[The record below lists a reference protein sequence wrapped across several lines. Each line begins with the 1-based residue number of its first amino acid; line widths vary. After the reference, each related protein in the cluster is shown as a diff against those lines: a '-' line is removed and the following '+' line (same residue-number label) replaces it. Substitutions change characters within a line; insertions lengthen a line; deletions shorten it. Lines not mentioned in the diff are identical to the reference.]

1 MMIERSRVI
10 PVEIGDELKK
20 SMLDYSMS
28 TLVNRALPDVRDGMK
43 PSQRRILVAMNDLG
57 LGANR
62 QHRKCAHIAGH
73 ASGNYHPHGE
83 DIVYPTLVHL
93 AQDFKLRYPLVD
105 GQGNFGS
112 IDGYPPAAMRYTE
125 ARMAGPG
132 HEMLNDLEKETVD
145 YRPNYDERL
154 EEPQVLPSAFPNM
167 ICNGAVGIA
176 TTMATAIPPHN
187 LQEVADGLV
196 ALIDNPELDIVE
208 LTEYIKAPDF
218 PTGGIIYGM
227 GGVLDAYTT
236 GRGHL
241 KIRAKADIEEDKTG
255 RETIIITEIPY
266 MVNKTTLLEKMA
278 DLVREKRIEGISN
291 IQDESDRD
299 GLRIVVEL
307 KRDVVGDVILNQLYK
322 HTQLETTFAA
332 NMVALVNGRPQ
343 QVTLKHMLQCY
354 IDHRHDVVKRRTE
367 YELRVAED
375 RAHILEGLILAQDNI
390 DEVIRI
396 IRGSKD
402 TNEARRA
409 LTQLKLSRGQL
420 QSTEE
425 QHQLSERQVQAILSM
440 TLQRLTNME
449 QQKIEAEHREL
460 TQEIERLRSIL
471 DNRELRMKIVKDELG
486 VMREKYGDER
496 RSEIVFAASEFSI
509 EDLIHEE
516 DMVITISHNGYI
528 KRIPVSTY
536 RAQNRGGRG
545 ITGMRTKDEDFVE
558 SLFVASTHSYILVL
572 TDRGHCV
579 WLKVHEIPRGTR
591 QARGRPIVNVVDIPY
606 GHKVAEVVPVRGA
619 VSNCAS
625 SSFDEDR
632 YLLSIT
638 RKGLTKKT
646 ALSAYSRPRKGG
658 IIAMNVREDD
668 QLIKAAITGGDDRI
682 VIATKHGQAVYFEE
696 NKVRAMGRNS
706 QGVRGVSL
714 QGDDVVVGM
723 VVVKPEEVEQS
734 HLLSICANGYG
745 KRSPISEYR
754 LTNRGGKGVINIKT
768 TDRNGPVVSVMG
780 VTEDSR
786 DDMVIVTQNGI
797 LIRQKVADVSV
808 IGRNTQGVRLI
819 NPDDGDQVIDVAQV
833 INQDEEEEGET
844 AMDAT
849 SEEVSETGEENTA
862 EENGTMKALWREV
875 QKRAGWK

>member
-132 HEMLNDLEKETVD
+132 QEMLNDLEKETVD

-187 LQEVADGLV
+187 LGEVVDGLV

-227 GGVLDAYTT
+227 SGVLDAYQT
-236 GRGHL
+236 GRGL
-241 KIRAKADIEEDKTG
+241 LRIRAKADIEEDKTG

-322 HTQLETTFAA
+322 HTQLETTFGA

-375 RAHILEGLILAQDNI
+375 RAHILEGLILAQANI

-402 TNEARRA
+402 TNEARQA
-409 LTQLKLSRGQL
+409 LMTQLELSVP
-420 QSTEE
+420 QSESALE
-425 QHQLSERQVQAILSM
+425 LRQSDAPLRLSERQVQAILSM

-449 QQKIEAEHREL
+449 QQKIEDEYSEL

-471 DNRELRMKIVKDELG
+471 DNRESRMQIVKDELG
-486 VMREKYGDER
+486 VTREKYGDER

-509 EDLIHEE
+509 EDLIREE

-591 QARGRPIVNVVDIPY
+591 QARGRPIVNVVDIPF
-606 GHKVAEVVPVRGA
+606 GHKVAEVVPVRE
-619 VSNCAS
+619 
-625 SSFDEDR
+625 FDEDR

-668 QLIKAAITGGDDRI
+668 QLIKAAITGGHDRVI
-682 VIATKHGQAVYFEE
+682 IATKHGQAVYFEE
-696 NKVRAMGRNS
+696 NKVRSMGRNS

-734 HLLSICANGYG
+734 HLLTVCANGYG
-745 KRSPISEYR
+745 KRSPISDYR

-819 NPDDGDQVIDVAQV
+819 NPDEGDQVIDVAQV
-833 INQDEEEEGET
+833 SQDEEEEVET
-844 AMDAT
+844 AVDAT
-849 SEEVSETGEENTA
+849 SEEVSESGEENTA
-862 EENGTMKALWREV
+862 EENGKMKALWHEV
-875 QKRAGWK
+875 QRRAGWK

>member
-132 HEMLNDLEKETVD
+132 QEMLNDLEKETVD

-154 EEPQVLPSAFPNM
+154 EEPKVLPSAFPNM
-167 ICNGAVGIA
+167 VCNGAVGIA

-187 LQEVADGLV
+187 LQEVVDGLV
-196 ALIDNPELDIVE
+196 ALIDNPELDIAE
-208 LTEYIKAPDF
+208 LMEYIKAPDF
-218 PTGGIIYGM
+218 PTGGTIYGI
-227 GGVLDAYTT
+227 GGVLDAYQT

-241 KIRAKADIEEDKTG
+241 RIRAKADIEEDKTG

-322 HTQLETTFAA
+322 HTQLESTFAA

-402 TNEARRA
+402 TNEARHA
-409 LTQLKLSRGQL
+409 LTQIELELAGDQDSLAVEKRR
-420 QSTEE
+420 
-425 QHQLSERQVQAILSM
+425 LSERQVQAILSM

-449 QQKIEAEHREL
+449 QQKIEDEYSDL

-471 DNRELRMKIVKDELG
+471 DNRELRMNIVKDELG
-486 VMREKYGDER
+486 AMREKYGDER

-606 GHKVAEVVPVRGA
+606 GHKVAEVVPVRE
-619 VSNCAS
+619 
-625 SSFDEDR
+625 FDEDR

-658 IIAMNVREDD
+658 IIAMNVLEDD
-668 QLIKAAITGGDDRI
+668 QLIKAAITGGDDRV
-682 VIATKHGQAVYFEE
+682 VIATKRGQAVYFDE

-734 HLLSICANGYG
+734 HLLTVCANGYG
-745 KRSPISEYR
+745 KRTPVSEYR

-768 TDRNGPVVSVMG
+768 TDRNGPVVSMMG
-780 VTEDSR
+780 VMEDSR

-797 LIRQKVADVSV
+797 LIRQKVAEVSV
-808 IGRNTQGVRLI
+808 IGRNAQGVRLI

-833 INQDEEEEGET
+833 INQDEEETEGEEGES
-844 AMDAT
+844 AIDPT
-849 SEEVSETGEENTA
+849 SEEVSESGNENTA
-862 EENGTMKALWREV
+862 EENGTMKTLWREV
-875 QKRAGWK
+875 QKRTGWK

>member
-132 HEMLNDLEKETVD
+132 QEMLNDLEKETVD

-167 ICNGAVGIA
+167 VCNGAVGIA

-187 LQEVADGLV
+187 LGEVVNGLV

-208 LTEYIKAPDF
+208 LTEYVKAPDF

-227 GGVLDAYTT
+227 GGVLDAYQT

-241 KIRAKADIEEDKTG
+241 RIRAKADIEEDKTG

-409 LTQLKLSRGQL
+409 LTQLKLYRGQR
-420 QSTEE
+420 QSPEE
-425 QHQLSERQVQAILSM
+425 QRQLSERQVQAILSM

-449 QQKIEAEHREL
+449 QQKIEDEYSDL

-471 DNRELRMKIVKDELG
+471 DNRELRMNIVKDELG

-496 RSEIVFAASEFSI
+496 RSEIVFSASEFSI

-606 GHKVAEVVPVRGA
+606 GHKVAEVVPVRE
-619 VSNCAS
+619 
-625 SSFDEDR
+625 FDEDR

-638 RKGLTKKT
+638 QKGLTKKT

-668 QLIKAAITGGDDRI
+668 QLIKAAITGGDDRVI
-682 VIATKHGQAVYFEE
+682 IATKHGQAVYFEE

-723 VVVKPEEVEQS
+723 VVVNPENVEQS
-734 HLLSICANGYG
+734 HLLTVCANGYG
-745 KRSPISEYR
+745 KRSLISEYR

-819 NPDDGDQVIDVAQV
+819 NPDEGDQVIDVAQV
-833 INQDEEEEGET
+833 SQDEEEEVET
-844 AMDAT
+844 AIDPT
-849 SEEVSETGEENTA
+849 SEEVSESEDENTA
-862 EENGTMKALWREV
+862 EENGTMKTLWREV
-875 QKRAGWK
+875 QKRTGWK

>member
-132 HEMLNDLEKETVD
+132 QEMLNDLEKETVD

-167 ICNGAVGIA
+167 VCNGAVGIA

-187 LQEVADGLV
+187 LGEVVNGLV

-208 LTEYIKAPDF
+208 LTEYVKAPDF

-241 KIRAKADIEEDKTG
+241 RIRAKADIEEDKTG

-332 NMVALVNGRPQ
+332 NMVALVNGQPQ

-396 IRGSKD
+396 IRSSND

-409 LTQLKLSRGQL
+409 LTQLKLSAPQLESLVGQHL
-420 QSTEE
+420 SGEE
-425 QHQLSERQVQAILSM
+425 QRQLSERQVQAILSM

-449 QQKIEAEHREL
+449 QQKIADEYSDL

-471 DNRELRMKIVKDELG
+471 DNRESRMQIVKDELG

-509 EDLIHEE
+509 EDLIREE

-606 GHKVAEVVPVRGA
+606 GHKVAEVVPVRE
-619 VSNCAS
+619 
-625 SSFDEDR
+625 FDEDH

-668 QLIKAAITGGDDRI
+668 QLIKAAITGGDDQVI
-682 VIATKHGQAVYFEE
+682 IATEHGQAVYFEE

-723 VVVKPEEVEQS
+723 VVVNPEDVEQS
-734 HLLSICANGYG
+734 HLLTVCANGYG
-745 KRSPISEYR
+745 KRSPVSEYR

-819 NPDDGDQVIDVAQV
+819 NPDEGDQVIDVAQV
-833 INQDEEEEGET
+833 SQDEEEGET
-844 AMDAT
+844 EVDAT
-849 SEEVSETGEENTA
+849 SEEVSESGDENTA

-875 QKRAGWK
+875 QKRTGWK

>member
-132 HEMLNDLEKETVD
+132 QEMLNDLEKETVN

-167 ICNGAVGIA
+167 VCNGAVGIA

-187 LQEVADGLV
+187 LQEVVDGLV

-241 KIRAKADIEEDKTG
+241 RIRAKADIEEDKTG

-322 HTQLETTFAA
+322 HTQLESTFAA

-375 RAHILEGLILAQDNI
+375 RAHILEGLIIAQDHI

-396 IRGSKD
+396 IRGSAD
-402 TNEARRA
+402 PNEARRA
-409 LTQLKLSRGQL
+409 LTAQL
-420 QSTEE
+420 E
-425 QHQLSERQVQAILSM
+425 LSERQTQAILSM

-449 QQKIEAEHREL
+449 QQKIEDEYSAL

-471 DNRELRMKIVKDELG
+471 DNRESRMQIVKDELD

-496 RSEIVFAASEFSI
+496 RSEIVFSASEFSI
-509 EDLIHEE
+509 EDLIREE

-606 GHKVAEVVPVRGA
+606 GHKVAEVVPVRE
-619 VSNCAS
+619 
-625 SSFDEDR
+625 FDEDH

-658 IIAMNVREDD
+658 IIAMNVLEDD
-668 QLIKAAITGGDDRI
+668 QLIKAAITGGDDRVI
-682 VIATKHGQAVYFEE
+682 IATKHGQAVYFEE

-723 VVVKPEEVEQS
+723 VVVKPEDVEQS
-734 HLLSICANGYG
+734 HLLTVCANGYG
-745 KRSPISEYR
+745 KRTPVPEYR

-819 NPDDGDQVIDVAQV
+819 NPDDDDQVIDVAQV
-833 INQDEEEEGET
+833 SQEEEEEGET
-844 AMDAT
+844 AVDAT
-849 SEEVSETGEENTA
+849 SEEVSENGEENRS
-862 EENGTMKALWREV
+862 EENGKNTTTPQKEGIELFGMKIRV
-875 QKRAGWK
+875 PGWK

>member
-1 MMIERSRVI
+1 MLIERSRVI

-132 HEMLNDLEKETVD
+132 QEMLNDLEKETVD

-154 EEPQVLPSAFPNM
+154 EEPKVLPSAFPNM
-167 ICNGAVGIA
+167 VCNGAVGIA

-187 LQEVADGLV
+187 LQEVVDGLV
-196 ALIDNPELDIVE
+196 ALIDNPELDIAE
-208 LTEYIKAPDF
+208 LMEYIKAPDF
-218 PTGGIIYGM
+218 PTGGTIYGI
-227 GGVLDAYTT
+227 GGVLDAYQT

-322 HTQLETTFAA
+322 NTQLETTFAA

-354 IDHRHDVVKRRTE
+354 IDHRHDVIKRRTE

-375 RAHILEGLILAQDNI
+375 RAHILEGLIIAQANI

-396 IRGSKD
+396 IRHSKD

-409 LTQLKLSRGQL
+409 LMTQLELSAP
-420 QSTEE
+420 QSESALE
-425 QHQLSERQVQAILSM
+425 LRQSDAPLRLSERQVQAILSL

-449 QQKIEAEHREL
+449 QQKIEDEYSDL

-471 DNRELRMKIVKDELG
+471 DNRELRMKIVKDELD

-496 RSEIVFAASEFSI
+496 RSEIVFSASEFSI

-606 GHKVAEVVPVRGA
+606 GHKVAEVVPVRE
-619 VSNCAS
+619 
-625 SSFDEDR
+625 FDDDR

-668 QLIKAAITGGDDRI
+668 QLIKAAITGGHDRVI
-682 VIATKHGQAVYFEE
+682 IATKHGQAVYFEE

-734 HLLSICANGYG
+734 HLLTVCANGYG
-745 KRSPISEYR
+745 KRSPISDYR

-780 VTEDSR
+780 VMEDSR

-819 NPDDGDQVIDVAQV
+819 NPDEGDQVIDVAQV
-833 INQDEEEEGET
+833 SQDEEEEVET
-844 AMDAT
+844 AVAAT
-849 SEEVSETGEENTA
+849 SEEVSESGDESTA
-862 EENGTMKALWREV
+862 EENGKMKALWHEV
-875 QKRAGWK
+875 QKRTGWK

>member
-1 MMIERSRVI
+1 MIERSRVI

-132 HEMLNDLEKETVD
+132 QEMLNDLEKETVD

-154 EEPQVLPSAFPNM
+154 EEPKVLPSAFPNM
-167 ICNGAVGIA
+167 VCNGAVGIA

-208 LTEYIKAPDF
+208 LMEYIKAPDF
-218 PTGGIIYGM
+218 PTGGIIYGI
-227 GGVLDAYTT
+227 GGVLDAYQT

-241 KIRAKADIEEDKTG
+241 RIRAKADIEEDKTG

-322 HTQLETTFAA
+322 HTQLESTFAA

-375 RAHILEGLILAQDNI
+375 RAHILEGLIIAQDNI

-396 IRGSKD
+396 IRGSAD
-402 TNEARRA
+402 PNEARRA
-409 LTQLKLSRGQL
+409 LTAQL
-420 QSTEE
+420 E
-425 QHQLSERQVQAILSM
+425 LSERQTQAILSM

-449 QQKIEAEHREL
+449 QQKIEDEYSDL
-460 TQEIERLRSIL
+460 VQEIERLRSIL
-471 DNRELRMKIVKDELG
+471 DNREARMQIVKDELD
-486 VMREKYGDER
+486 VMREKYGDDR

-591 QARGRPIVNVVDIPY
+591 QARGRPIVNVVDIPF
-606 GHKVAEVVPVRGA
+606 GHKVAEVVPVRE
-619 VSNCAS
+619 
-625 SSFDEDR
+625 FDEDR

-638 RKGLTKKT
+638 QKGLTKKT

-668 QLIKAAITGGDDRI
+668 QLIKAAVTGGDDQVI
-682 VIATKHGQAVYFEE
+682 IATKNGQAVYFDE

-723 VVVKPEEVEQS
+723 VVVRPEELEQS
-734 HLLSICANGYG
+734 HLLTVCANGYG
-745 KRSPISEYR
+745 KRTPVSDYR
-754 LTNRGGKGVINIKT
+754 LTNRGVKGVINIKT
-768 TDRNGPVVSVMG
+768 TDRNGPVVSMMG
-780 VTEDSR
+780 VMEDSR

-808 IGRNTQGVRLI
+808 IGRNAQGVRLI

-849 SEEVSETGEENTA
+849 SEEVSETGDENTA

-875 QKRAGWK
+875 QKRTGWK

>member
-132 HEMLNDLEKETVD
+132 QEMLNDLEKETVD

-196 ALIDNPELDIVE
+196 ALIDNPELDIAE
-208 LTEYIKAPDF
+208 LMEYVKAPDF
-218 PTGGIIYGM
+218 PTGGIIYGI
-227 GGVLDAYTT
+227 GGVLDAYQT

-241 KIRAKADIEEDKTG
+241 RIRAKADIEEDKTG

-322 HTQLETTFAA
+322 NTQLESTFAA

-375 RAHILEGLILAQDNI
+375 RAHILEGLIIAQDNI

-396 IRGSKD
+396 IRGSAD
-402 TNEARRA
+402 PNEARRA
-409 LTQLKLSRGQL
+409 LTAQL
-420 QSTEE
+420 E
-425 QHQLSERQVQAILSM
+425 LSERQTQAILSM

-449 QQKIEAEHREL
+449 QQKIEDEYSDL
-460 TQEIERLRSIL
+460 VQEIERLRSIL
-471 DNRELRMKIVKDELG
+471 DNRESRMQIVKDELG
-486 VMREKYGDER
+486 VMREKYGDDR

-591 QARGRPIVNVVDIPY
+591 QARGRPIVNVVDIPF
-606 GHKVAEVVPVRGA
+606 GHKVAEVVPVRE
-619 VSNCAS
+619 
-625 SSFDEDR
+625 FDEDR

-638 RKGLTKKT
+638 QKGLTKKT

-668 QLIKAAITGGDDRI
+668 QLIKAAVTGGDDQVI
-682 VIATKHGQAVYFEE
+682 IATKNGQAVYFDE

-723 VVVKPEEVEQS
+723 VVVRPEELEQS
-734 HLLSICANGYG
+734 HLLTVCANGYG
-745 KRSPISEYR
+745 KRTPVSDYR
-754 LTNRGGKGVINIKT
+754 LTNRGVKGVINIKT
-768 TDRNGPVVSVMG
+768 TDRNGPVVSMMG
-780 VTEDSR
+780 VMEDSR

-808 IGRNTQGVRLI
+808 IGRNAQGVRLI

-849 SEEVSETGEENTA
+849 SEEVSETGDENTA

-875 QKRAGWK
+875 QKRTGWK

>member
-132 HEMLNDLEKETVD
+132 QEMLNDLEKETVD

-154 EEPQVLPSAFPNM
+154 EEPKVLPSAFPNM
-167 ICNGAVGIA
+167 VCNGAVGIA

-187 LQEVADGLV
+187 LQEVVDGLV
-196 ALIDNPELDIVE
+196 ALIDNPELDIAE
-208 LTEYIKAPDF
+208 LMEYIKAPDF
-218 PTGGIIYGM
+218 PTGGTIYGI
-227 GGVLDAYTT
+227 GGVLDAYQT

-322 HTQLETTFAA
+322 NTQLETTFAA

-354 IDHRHDVVKRRTE
+354 IDHRHDVIKRRTE

-375 RAHILEGLILAQDNI
+375 RAHILEGLIIAQANI

-396 IRGSKD
+396 IRHSKD

-409 LTQLKLSRGQL
+409 LMTQLELSAP
-420 QSTEE
+420 QSESALE
-425 QHQLSERQVQAILSM
+425 LRQSDAPLRLSERQVQAILSL

-449 QQKIEAEHREL
+449 QQKIEDEYSDL

-545 ITGMRTKDEDFVE
+545 ITGMGTKDEDFVE

-606 GHKVAEVVPVRGA
+606 GHKVAEVVPVRE
-619 VSNCAS
+619 
-625 SSFDEDR
+625 FDEDR

-668 QLIKAAITGGDDRI
+668 QLIKAAVTGGDDRVI
-682 VIATKHGQAVYFEE
+682 IATKHGQAVYFEE

-723 VVVKPEEVEQS
+723 VVVKPEDVELS

-833 INQDEEEEGET
+833 SQDEEEEVET
-844 AMDAT
+844 AVDAT
-849 SEEVSETGEENTA
+849 SEEVSETGEENKA
-862 EENGTMKALWREV
+862 EENGTMKTLWREV
-875 QKRAGWK
+875 QKRTGWK

>member
-1 MMIERSRVI
+1 MLIERSRVI

-132 HEMLNDLEKETVD
+132 QEMLNDLEKETVD

-154 EEPQVLPSAFPNM
+154 EEPKVLPSAFPNM
-167 ICNGAVGIA
+167 VCNGAVGIA

-196 ALIDNPELDIVE
+196 ALIDNPELDIAE
-208 LTEYIKAPDF
+208 LMEYIKAPDF
-218 PTGGIIYGM
+218 PTGGTIYGI
-227 GGVLDAYTT
+227 GSVLDAYQT

-307 KRDVVGDVILNQLYK
+307 KRDVVGEVILNQLYK

-390 DEVIRI
+390 DEIIRI

-409 LTQLKLSRGQL
+409 LTQIELAGDQGNLALEPLR
-420 QSTEE
+420 
-425 QHQLSERQVQAILSM
+425 LSERQVQAILSM

-449 QQKIEAEHREL
+449 QQKIADEYSDL

-471 DNRELRMKIVKDELG
+471 DNRELRMNIVKEELG

-496 RSEIVFAASEFSI
+496 RSEIVLAASEFSI

-545 ITGMRTKDEDFVE
+545 IMGMRTKDEDFVE

-606 GHKVAEVVPVRGA
+606 GHKVAEVVPVRE
-619 VSNCAS
+619 
-625 SSFDEDR
+625 FDEDR

-668 QLIKAAITGGDDRI
+668 QLIKAAITGGEDRVI
-682 VIATKHGQAVYFEE
+682 IATKRGQAVYFDE

-714 QGDDVVVGM
+714 QDDDVVVGM
-723 VVVKPEEVEQS
+723 VVVKPEDVELS
-734 HLLSICANGYG
+734 HLLTVCANGYG
-745 KRSPISEYR
+745 KRSLISEYR

-833 INQDEEEEGET
+833 SQDEEEEVET
-844 AMDAT
+844 AIDPT
-849 SEEVSETGEENTA
+849 SEEVSESEDENTA
-862 EENGTMKALWREV
+862 EENGTMKTLWREV
-875 QKRAGWK
+875 QKRTGWK

>member
-1 MMIERSRVI
+1 MMERLRVI

-73 ASGNYHPHGE
+73 TSGNYHPHGE

-132 HEMLNDLEKETVD
+132 QDMLNDIDKETVD

-154 EEPQVLPSAFPNM
+154 QEPVFLPSAFPNM
-167 ICNGAVGIA
+167 VCNGAVGIA

-187 LQEVADGLV
+187 LREVVDALV
-196 ALIDNPELDIVE
+196 TLIDNPELDVDG
-208 LTEYIKAPDF
+208 LMAYIKAPDF
-218 PTGGIIYGM
+218 PTGGIIYGLS
-227 GGVLDAYTT
+227 GVLDAYRT

-241 KIRAKADIEEDKTG
+241 RIRAKAAVKEDKGG

-266 MVNKTTLLEKMA
+266 MVNKTTMLEKMA
-278 DLVREKRIEGISN
+278 DMVREKRIEGISN

-307 KRDVVGDVILNQLYK
+307 KRDAVGDVVLNQLYK
-322 HTQLETTFAA
+322 NTQLESTFAA

-343 QVTLKHMLQCY
+343 QVNLKQMLQCY
-354 IDHRHDVVKRRTE
+354 VDHRHEVVKRRTE

-375 RAHILEGLILAQDNI
+375 RAHILAGLKVALDNI
-390 DEVIRI
+390 AEVVLI
-396 IRGSKD
+396 IRGSRD
-402 TNEARRA
+402 PNNARR
-409 LTQLKLSRGQL
+409 LLRTQLDLSD
-420 QSTEE
+420 
-425 QHQLSERQVQAILSM
+425 RQARAILAM
-440 TLQRLTNME
+440 TLQRLTNLE
-449 QQKIEAEHREL
+449 QQKIEDEYAAL
-460 TQEIERLRSIL
+460 MKEIERLRGIL
-471 DNRELRMKIVKDELG
+471 DSREWRMKIVKEELG
-486 VMREKYGDER
+486 VMREKYGDDR
-496 RSEIVFAASEFSI
+496 RSETVMSAHEFNI
-509 EDLIHEE
+509 EDLIVEE
-516 DMVITISHNGYI
+516 DMVITISHSGYI
-528 KRIPVSTY
+528 KRMPVSTY

-558 SLFVASTHSYILVL
+558 SLFVASTHSYVLVL

-591 QARGRPIVNVVDIPY
+591 QARGRPIVNVVEIPE
-606 GHKVAEVVPVRGA
+606 GHKVAEVVPVREFA
-619 VSNCAS
+619 
-625 SSFDEDR
+625 EDH
-632 YLLSIT
+632 YLLSAT
-638 RKGLTKKT
+638 QKGQVKKT
-646 ALSAYSRPRKGG
+646 ALSAYGRPRKGG
-658 IIAMNVREDD
+658 IIAMNVQEDD
-668 QLIKAAITGGDDRI
+668 QLIKAAITSGNDEVI
-682 VIATKHGQAVYFEE
+682 IATKRGQAVRFEE

-706 QGVRGVSL
+706 RGVRGVSL

-723 VVVKPEEVEQS
+723 VVVQAEEV
-734 HLLSICANGYG
+734 LLTVCAHGYG
-745 KRSPISEYR
+745 KRTPVSDYR

-768 TDRNGPVVSVMG
+768 TDRNGPVVSVMR
-780 VTEDSR
+780 VK
-786 DDMVIVTQNGI
+786 DDDDVVIVTQNGI
-797 LIRQKVADVSV
+797 LIRQEIEGVSV

-819 NPDDGDQVIDVAQV
+819 NLDEGDQVIDVALV
-833 INQDEEEEGET
+833 VNQDESEKDQVDGET
-844 AMDAT
+844 AIDERT
-849 SEEVSETGEENTA
+849 PSTA
-862 EENGTMKALWREV
+862 SGNGRHDLA
-875 QKRAGWK
+875 

>member
-1 MMIERSRVI
+1 MCPGLDKCNGEDETMMMERSRVI

-73 ASGNYHPHGE
+73 TSGNYHPHGE

-132 HEMLNDLEKETVD
+132 QEMLNDIDKETVD

-154 EEPQVLPSAFPNM
+154 QEPVFLPSAFPNM
-167 ICNGAVGIA
+167 VCNGAVGIA

-187 LQEVADGLV
+187 LREVVDALV
-196 ALIDNPELDIVE
+196 ALIDKPELDVDG
-208 LTEYIKAPDF
+208 LMAYIKAPDF
-218 PTGGIIYGM
+218 PTGGIIYGLS
-227 GGVLDAYTT
+227 GVLDAYRT

-241 KIRAKADIEEDKTG
+241 RIRAKAAVEEDKGG

-266 MVNKTTLLEKMA
+266 MVNKTTMLEKMA
-278 DLVREKRIEGISN
+278 DMVREKRIEGISN

-307 KRDVVGDVILNQLYK
+307 KRDAVGDVVLNQLYK
-322 HTQLETTFAA
+322 NTQLESTFAA

-343 QVTLKHMLQCY
+343 QVNLKQMLRCY
-354 IDHRHDVVKRRTE
+354 VDHRHEVVKRRTE

-375 RAHILEGLILAQDNI
+375 RAHILAGLKVALDNI
-390 DEVIRI
+390 AEVVLI
-396 IRGSKD
+396 IRGSRD
-402 TNEARRA
+402 PNNARR
-409 LTQLKLSRGQL
+409 LLRTQLDLSD
-420 QSTEE
+420 
-425 QHQLSERQVQAILSM
+425 RQARAILAM
-440 TLQRLTNME
+440 TLQRLTNLE
-449 QQKIEAEHREL
+449 QQKIEDEYAAL
-460 TQEIERLRSIL
+460 MKEIDRLRGIL
-471 DNRELRMKIVKDELG
+471 DSREWRMKIVKEELG
-486 VMREKYGDER
+486 VMREKYGDDR
-496 RSEIVFAASEFSI
+496 RSETVMSAHEFNI
-509 EDLIHEE
+509 EDLIAEE
-516 DMVITISHNGYI
+516 DMVITISHSGYI
-528 KRIPVSTY
+528 KRMPVSTY

-558 SLFVASTHSYILVL
+558 SLFVASTHSYVLVL

-579 WLKVHEIPRGTR
+579 WLKVHEIPQGTR
-591 QARGRPIVNVVDIPY
+591 QARGRPIVNVVEIPE
-606 GHKVAEVVPVRGA
+606 GHKVAEVVPVRE
-619 VSNCAS
+619 
-625 SSFDEDR
+625 FDEDH
-632 YLLSIT
+632 YLLSAT
-638 RKGLTKKT
+638 QKGQVKKT
-646 ALSAYSRPRKGG
+646 ALSAYGRPRKGG
-658 IIAMNVREDD
+658 IIAMNVQEDD
-668 QLIKAAITGGDDRI
+668 QLIKAAITSGNDEVI
-682 VIATKHGQAVYFEE
+682 IATKRGQAVRFEE

-706 QGVRGVSL
+706 RGVRGVSL

-723 VVVKPEEVEQS
+723 VVVQAEEV
-734 HLLSICANGYG
+734 LLTVCAHGYG
-745 KRSPISEYR
+745 KRTPVSDYR

-768 TDRNGPVVSVMG
+768 TDRNGPVVSVMR
-780 VTEDSR
+780 VK
-786 DDMVIVTQNGI
+786 DDDDVVIVTQNGI
-797 LIRQKVADVSV
+797 LIRQEVEGVSV

-819 NPDDGDQVIDVAQV
+819 NLDEGDQVIGVALV
-833 INQDEEEEGET
+833 VNQDEAEKDQADDET
-844 AMDAT
+844 AIDERT
-849 SEEVSETGEENTA
+849 SSTVSG
-862 EENGTMKALWREV
+862 NGRHDLA
-875 QKRAGWK
+875 

>member
-132 HEMLNDLEKETVD
+132 QEMLNDLEKETVD

-154 EEPQVLPSAFPNM
+154 EEPKVLPSAFPNM
-167 ICNGAVGIA
+167 VCNGAVGIA

-196 ALIDNPELDIVE
+196 ALIDNPELDIAE
-208 LTEYIKAPDF
+208 LMEYIKAPDF
-218 PTGGIIYGM
+218 PTGGTIYGI
-227 GGVLDAYTT
+227 GGVLDAYQT

-307 KRDVVGDVILNQLYK
+307 KRDVVGEVILNQLYK

-354 IDHRHDVVKRRTE
+354 IDHRHDVIKRRTE

-375 RAHILEGLILAQDNI
+375 RAHILEGLIIAQDHI

-396 IRGSKD
+396 IRGSAD
-402 TNEARRA
+402 PNEARHA
-409 LTQLKLSRGQL
+409 LMAQLELSQ
-420 QSTEE
+420 
-425 QHQLSERQVQAILSM
+425 RQTQAILSM

-449 QQKIEAEHREL
+449 QQKIEDEYSEL

-471 DNRELRMKIVKDELG
+471 DNRELRMNIVKEELG

-496 RSEIVFAASEFSI
+496 RSEIVLAASEFSI

-606 GHKVAEVVPVRGA
+606 GHKVAEVVPVRE
-619 VSNCAS
+619 
-625 SSFDEDR
+625 FDEDR

-658 IIAMNVREDD
+658 IIAMNVLEDD
-668 QLIKAAITGGDDRI
+668 QLIKAAITGGDDQVI
-682 VIATKHGQAVYFEE
+682 IATKRGQAVYFDE

-723 VVVKPEEVEQS
+723 VVVKPEDVEQS
-734 HLLSICANGYG
+734 HLLTVCANGYG
-745 KRSPISEYR
+745 KRSLISEYR

-819 NPDDGDQVIDVAQV
+819 NPDDGDQVIAVAQV
-833 INQDEEEEGET
+833 SQDEEEEGE
-844 AMDAT
+844 AAIDPT
-849 SEEVSETGEENTA
+849 SEEVSKNEEENTA
-862 EENGTMKALWREV
+862 EENGTMKTLWREV
-875 QKRAGWK
+875 QKRTGWK

>member
-132 HEMLNDLEKETVD
+132 QEMLNDLEKETVN

-167 ICNGAVGIA
+167 VCNGAVGIA

-187 LQEVADGLV
+187 LQEVVDGLV

-218 PTGGIIYGM
+218 PTGGTIYGM
-227 GGVLDAYTT
+227 GGVLDAYQT

-241 KIRAKADIEEDKTG
+241 RIRAKADIEEDKIG

-322 HTQLETTFAA
+322 HTQLESTFAA

-375 RAHILEGLILAQDNI
+375 RAHILEGLIIAQDHI

-402 TNEARRA
+402 PNEARRA
-409 LTQLKLSRGQL
+409 LTAQLELSA
-420 QSTEE
+420 
-425 QHQLSERQVQAILSM
+425 RQTQAILSM

-449 QQKIEAEHREL
+449 QQKIEDEYSDL

-471 DNRELRMKIVKDELG
+471 DNRESRMQIVKDELG

-496 RSEIVFAASEFSI
+496 RSEIVFSASEFSI
-509 EDLIHEE
+509 EDLIREE

-558 SLFVASTHSYILVL
+558 NLFVASTHSYILVL

-606 GHKVAEVVPVRGA
+606 GHKVAEVVPVRE
-619 VSNCAS
+619 
-625 SSFDEDR
+625 FDEDH

-658 IIAMNVREDD
+658 IIAMNVLKDD
-668 QLIKAAITGGDDRI
+668 QLIKAAITGGDDRVI
-682 VIATKHGQAVYFEE
+682 IATKHGQAVYFEE

-723 VVVKPEEVEQS
+723 VVVKPEDVEQS
-734 HLLSICANGYG
+734 HLLTVCANGYG
-745 KRSPISEYR
+745 KRSPIPEYR

-833 INQDEEEEGET
+833 SQEEEEGET
-844 AMDAT
+844 AVDEPT
-849 SEEVSETGEENTA
+849 SDSGESGEENRA
-862 EENGTMKALWREV
+862 DGNGKMKALWREV
-875 QKRAGWK
+875 QKRTGWRNE

>member
-132 HEMLNDLEKETVD
+132 QEMLNDLEKETVD

-154 EEPQVLPSAFPNM
+154 EEPKVLPSAFPNM
-167 ICNGAVGIA
+167 VCNGAVGIA

-187 LQEVADGLV
+187 LQEIVDGLV
-196 ALIDNPELDIVE
+196 ALIDNPELDIAE
-208 LTEYIKAPDF
+208 LMEYIKAPDF
-218 PTGGIIYGM
+218 PTGGIIYGI
-227 GGVLDAYTT
+227 GGVLDAYQT

-241 KIRAKADIEEDKTG
+241 RIRAKADIEEDKTG

-322 HTQLETTFAA
+322 HTQLESTFAA

-409 LTQLKLSRGQL
+409 LTQIELELAVEKRR
-420 QSTEE
+420 
-425 QHQLSERQVQAILSM
+425 LSERQVQAILSM

-449 QQKIEAEHREL
+449 QQKIEDEYSDL

-471 DNRELRMKIVKDELG
+471 DNRELRMNIVKDELG
-486 VMREKYGDER
+486 AMREKYGDER

-606 GHKVAEVVPVRGA
+606 GHKVAEVVPVRE
-619 VSNCAS
+619 
-625 SSFDEDR
+625 FDEDR

-658 IIAMNVREDD
+658 IIAMNVLEDD
-668 QLIKAAITGGDDRI
+668 QLIKAAITGGDDRV
-682 VIATKHGQAVYFEE
+682 VIATKRGQAVYFDE

-734 HLLSICANGYG
+734 HLLTVCANGYG
-745 KRSPISEYR
+745 KRTPVSEYR

-768 TDRNGPVVSVMG
+768 TDRNGPVVSMMG
-780 VTEDSR
+780 VMEDSR

-797 LIRQKVADVSV
+797 LIRQKVAEVSV
-808 IGRNTQGVRLI
+808 IGRNAQGVRLI

-833 INQDEEEEGET
+833 INQDEEETEGEEGES
-844 AMDAT
+844 AIDPT
-849 SEEVSETGEENTA
+849 SEEISESGNENTA
-862 EENGTMKALWREV
+862 EENGTMKTLWREV
-875 QKRAGWK
+875 QKRTGWK